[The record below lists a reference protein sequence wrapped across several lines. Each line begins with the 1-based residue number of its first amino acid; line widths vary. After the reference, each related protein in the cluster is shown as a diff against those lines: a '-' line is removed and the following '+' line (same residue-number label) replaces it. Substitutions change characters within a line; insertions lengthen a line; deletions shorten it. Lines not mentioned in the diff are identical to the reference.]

1 MQQFVRFTLR
11 IPHDL
16 HDALRAISER
26 EERSLHAQIIY
37 VLRRYAEDQGELEG
51 KAAA

>member
-11 IPHDL
+11 IPRDL
-16 HDALRAISER
+16 HDALRAIAER

-37 VLRRYAEDQGELEG
+37 VLRRYAEDQGEQTS